1 MEERKPRGGAHAAG
15 KHESP
20 RQARPAKTPKP
31 RKSKAKKEKKRGLGA
46 LLAAGIILALVI
58 GFCGYTAW
66 QLYFNDTIR
75 QGVWMGN
82 TELSGMTPQE
92 ARAVLQKSYGDSLN
106 QQLEITAAGQSFTLS
121 VADAG
126 LSYDINGSTQT
137 AYDYGR
143 QGSLLQRAKDFWQ
156 AKGGRVQLELATT
169 LDEAALAAQ
178 VDTIAQ
184 QVQQPLSPSS
194 YRYVDGT
201 LSIDKGQAGYT
212 LNREDLLN
220 QLVTVLHTARF
231 DQIIEGQLDIT
242 QPEVLD
248 AETIAAEINRE
259 PVETSLDLVSDPT
272 GNTILAG
279 QAGVTVDLAGL
290 KQVLASDERMAS
302 LSCTVQ
308 EPQYTASELKALL
321 FRDVL
326 GECTS
331 TFNSKLTGRT
341 TNVLLAA
348 DFCNGVILLPG
359 DIFSYNDTVGP
370 RTYERGFM
378 DAIVYIGTSAEDGV
392 GGGICQVSSTIYSA
406 MLRADLETVE
416 RYPHSREV
424 TYVGKGEDATVAWG
438 SKDFRFAN
446 NTEFPVKMEVTHKE
460 NSLTVRLYG
469 TKTQN
474 KTVKIETNILEKTP
488 FETLRVLDETLAPG
502 TETTESNG
510 YTGYKSETY
519 RVVYVDGVQ
528 ISRTLENTSTYK
540 KYDKVI
546 HYNPASATP
555 APTPTP
561 TPTPAPAPTP
571 APEPDPEPTPV
582 PDPVPEPAPEPDPA
596 PGDDDGDNDPFPRF
610 F

>member
-1 MEERKPRGGAHAAG
+1 MEGKKPRGGAHAAG

-20 RQARPAKTPKP
+20 RTTRVKKAPSAPRTKTEKRQHDKKQPK
-31 RKSKAKKEKKRGLGA
+31 KKGMGA
-46 LLAAGIILALVI
+46 LLIAGLILFLAI
-58 GFCGYTAW
+58 AFCGYTAW
-66 QLYFNDTIR
+66 QLYFNDTVR

-82 TELSGMTPQE
+82 VELSGMTPQE
-92 ARAVLQKSYGDSLN
+92 ARAALQNAYGKALD
-106 QQLEITAAGQSFTLS
+106 QQLDITAAGQSFTIS
-121 VADAG
+121 VSDAG
-126 LSYDINGSTQT
+126 LSYDINGSAQN

-143 QGSLLQRAKDFWQ
+143 QGSVLQRAKDFWSARRQ
-156 AKGGRVQLELATT
+156 RVQLELATT
-169 LDEAALAAQ
+169 LNTEALPGL

-194 YRYVDGT
+194 YSYADGT
-201 LSIDKGQAGYT
+201 LKLDKGQSGYT
-212 LNREDLLN
+212 LDSDDLIAQVENALR
-220 QLVTVLHTARF
+220 TAQF
-231 DQIIEGQLDIT
+231 DQPIEGQLVVT
-242 QPEVLD
+242 EPQTLD
-248 AETIAAEINRE
+248 ADAILAQIVRE
-259 PVETSLDLVSDPT
+259 PVETSLDLDTDPT

-279 QAGVTVDLAGL
+279 QTGVQLERD
-290 KQVLASDERMAS
+290 VLLQALNSEERMVS
-302 LSCTVQ
+302 VSCQVT
-308 EPQYTASELKALL
+308 EPKYTASELKALL

-331 TFNSKLTGRT
+331 TFNAKLKGRT

-348 DFCNGVILLPG
+348 GFCNGTILLPG

-392 GGGICQVSSTIYSA
+392 GGGICQVSSTIYAA

-446 NTEFPVKMEVTHKE
+446 NTEFPVKMEVTNTE
-460 NSLTVRLYG
+460 NTITVRLYG

-488 FETLRVLDETLAPG
+488 FETVKVLDETLTPG
-502 TETTESNG
+502 TEKVESNG

-519 RVVYVDGVQ
+519 RVVYIDGVQ
-528 ISRTLENTSTYK
+528 VSRTLENTSTYK

-546 HYNPASATP
+546 HYNPATTVT
-555 APTPTP
+555 PTPTP
-561 TPTPAPAPTP
+561 TPTPEPEPTP
-571 APEPDPEPTPV
+571 APDPEPTP
-582 PDPVPEPAPEPDPA
+582 EPDPTPD
-596 PGDDDGDNDPFPRF
+596 PGEDDGGDADPFPRF